1 MVRIAAKRGD
11 KVALSAEGS
20 SDPDGDSIACEWSV
34 YREAG
39 TLAGGD
45 LRADGARAVLDLA
58 AIPEGSSGSIHVILR
73 VRDSGTPT
81 LFAYHRV
88 IVEVDMAPL
97 LYCRV
102 IPRDGAQLIQYKRKH
117 TSVKGMSYE

>member
-1 MVRIAAKRGD
+1 MKWSVASKYEDANHNPVTVLNGDRTKGVVRIAAKRGD

-45 LRADGARAVLDLA
+45 LRADSFRLPPRNYRSPL
-58 AIPEGSSGSIHVILR
+58 S
-73 VRDSGTPT
+73 
-81 LFAYHRV
+81 V
-88 IVEVDMAPL
+88 IV
-97 LYCRV
+97 
-102 IPRDGAQLIQYKRKH
+102 
-117 TSVKGMSYE
+117 SYE